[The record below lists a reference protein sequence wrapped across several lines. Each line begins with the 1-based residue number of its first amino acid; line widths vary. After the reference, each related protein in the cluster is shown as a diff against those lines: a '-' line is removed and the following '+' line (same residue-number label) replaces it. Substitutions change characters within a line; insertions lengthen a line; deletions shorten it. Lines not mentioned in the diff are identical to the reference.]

1 MRNLVLNLVLAF
13 AACAAFAGGK
23 DDSGNDLT
31 RSTLF
36 GRVDGDLTTVG
47 DLADFAQG
55 TDYLKR
61 NDTNEVTETFKISY
75 DGEDILSLIGRGK
88 WFFGGTSLYA
98 QILMSDIDSPN
109 VWNRNRVNAPGIY
122 DNVTNLAAI
131 VKQKADGNLYDEKL
145 QINWK
150 LVTYDGNLYYV
161 ATTNV
166 TDESNGEVDE

>member
-1 MRNLVLNLVLAF
+1 MKNLLLNLVLAF

-47 DLADFAQG
+47 DIADFAQSA
-55 TDYLKR
+55 DYLKR
-61 NDTNEVTETFKISY
+61 NSTNAVTEAFSLYDDDGDIFSRSQTWDLWFFNGLASY
-75 DGEDILSLIGRGK
+75 SLSLMADS
-88 WFFGGTSLYA
+88 GTTPIWQRMRL
-98 QILMSDIDSPN
+98 
-109 VWNRNRVNAPGIY
+109 NAPAIY
-122 DNVTNLAAI
+122 DKITNLTAA
-131 VKQKADGNLYDEKL
+131 VKQKADGSLYDEKL

-166 TDESNGEVDE
+166 TDESNGEVD